1 MSINIIKESDFR
13 RQIKTSPE
21 RAYLF
26 FGDEDYLKSFALSSA
41 HEALCGDVTLSA
53 FNEIKFDAL
62 TYSPSALMDAVMP
75 MPMMSDRKLI
85 TVTGLDMNTMKQGE
99 LDALCN
105 VLSSLE
111 EYDYNTVIISVAS
124 DRFDAGILP
133 KRPSKLLQK
142 LSEHLTPVYFEK
154 ISPAR
159 LAAWA
164 GKHYAHNG
172 VSASADICS
181 FTVERCGRDMFT
193 LASEIDKISF
203 YVLSRKRTDIT
214 YEDVMSVSVPAAE
227 YDAFAL
233 SNAITAGKRDE
244 ALAVLS
250 DMKLRRVDPIIIMSE
265 IITNICDS
273 LSAELMATDGF
284 TASEISETLKIHEYR
299 ISLILRSRRGVQKLK
314 GMLELCRRADLDL
327 KTSRDG
333 YSTLERLIC
342 SI

>member
-1 MSINIIKESDFR
+1 MSINILKESDFR

-21 RAYLF
+21 KAYLL
-26 FGDEDYLKSFALSSA
+26 FGDEDYLKSFALTTA
-41 HEALCGDVTLSA
+41 HDALCGDITLSA

-62 TYSPSALMDAVMP
+62 TYSPSALMDAIMP
-75 MPMMSDRKLI
+75 MPMMADRKLI
-85 TVTGLDMNTMKQGE
+85 TVTGLDMNAMKQSE

-105 VLSSLE
+105 VLSSLD
-111 EYDYNTVIISVAS
+111 EYDYNTVIISTSS

-133 KRPSKLLQK
+133 RRPSKLLQK

-154 ISPAR
+154 ISPSR
-159 LAAWA
+159 LAAWTE
-164 GKHYAHNG
+164 KHYSHNG
-172 VSASADICS
+172 ISAPSDICS

-203 YVLSRKRTDIT
+203 FVLSQGRTAVTRD
-214 YEDVMSVSVPAAE
+214 DVISVSVPAAE

-265 IITNICDS
+265 IVTNICDS
-273 LSAELMATDGF
+273 LSAELMAADGF
-284 TASEISETLKIHEYR
+284 TSSEISETLKIHEYR
-299 ISLILRSRRGVQKLK
+299 VSLILRSKRGVNNLR
-314 GMLELCRRADLDL
+314 GMLELCRRADLDI

>member
-1 MSINIIKESDFR
+1 MNIIKEADFR
-13 RQIKTSPE
+13 RQIKTAPE
-21 RAYLF
+21 KAYLF
-26 FGDEDYLKSFALSSA
+26 FGDEDYLKSFALSTA
-41 HEALCGDVTLSA
+41 RDTLCGDETLRT

-75 MPMMSDRKLI
+75 MPMMADRKLI
-85 TVTGLDMNTMKQGE
+85 TITGIDMSSMKQGE

-105 VLSSLE
+105 ILTSLD

-124 DRFDAGILP
+124 DKFDAGMLP

-142 LSEHLTPVYFEK
+142 LSEHLTPVYFER

-159 LAAWA
+159 LGAWV
-164 GKHYAHNG
+164 GKHYSHNG
-172 VSASADICS
+172 MQASPDICA

-203 YVLSRKRTDIT
+203 FVLSQGRTEIT
-214 YEDVMSVSVPAAE
+214 RNDVISVSVPASE

-244 ALAVLS
+244 ALAVLA

-265 IITNICDS
+265 IVSNICDA
-273 LSAELMATDGF
+273 LSVELLAADGL
-284 TASEISETLKIHEYR
+284 TSSEISDTLRIHEYR
-299 ISLILRSRRGVQKLK
+299 ISLMLRSRRGIPRLK
-314 GMLELCRRADLDL
+314 GMLELCRRADLDI

-333 YSTLERLIC
+333 YGTLEKLIC